1 MRWKKILRITCDTA
15 RSTWLQVDNAV
26 MPPRCAFC
34 GTRLASGKLNVCAG
48 CTADLPWLE
57 HACVRCAEPLPGLP
71 AAGTCCGSC
80 QAKPPPVSVTVA
92 PLLYEFPVDAGL
104 KALKFR
110 RQLFYAPAFAEL
122 LLGALGQLRHE
133 VDALLP
139 VPLHWR
145 RLAYRGFNQ
154 ANELCK
160 PLSRRTGLQVIGGV
174 ARCRA
179 TAAQSGLSA
188 SARNRNLRG
197 AFVVKKRIVARHV
210 LLVDDV
216 ITTGATTR
224 HLALALLE
232 HGVAKVSV
240 AAVARAA

>member
-1 MRWKKILRITCDTA
+1 MGWRKTLRRGCKTA
-15 RSTWLQVDNAV
+15 RDTWRQVDNAI
-26 MPPRCAFC
+26 MPRRCAFC
-34 GTRLASGKLNVCAG
+34 GTELDAGRLPACSGCV
-48 CTADLPWLE
+48 ADLPWLE
-57 HACVRCAEPLPGLP
+57 NACARCAAPLPSLP
-71 AAGTCCGSC
+71 GPGAWCGAC
-80 QAKPPPVSVTVA
+80 QASPPPTSRAVA

-122 LLGALGQLRHE
+122 LLRALGDLRHD

-145 RLAYRGFNQ
+145 RLARRGYNQ

-160 PLSRRTGLQVIGGV
+160 PIARRTGLPVIGGV

-188 SARNRNLRG
+188 NARNRNLRG
-197 AFVVKKRIVARHV
+197 AFVVKRRVSARHV

-224 HLALALLE
+224 HLALALLQK
-232 HGVAKVSV
+232 GVEEVSV
-240 AAVARAA
+240 AAVARAG

>member
-1 MRWKKILRITCDTA
+1 MRWQKTLSFGCNAARKVWLRA
-15 RSTWLQVDNAV
+15 DNAV
-26 MPPRCAFC
+26 MPQRCAFC
-34 GTRLASGKLNVCAG
+34 GMRVDAGARPVCDG
-48 CTADLPWLE
+48 CAADLPWLE
-57 HACVRCAEPLPGLP
+57 HACARCAAPLPG
-71 AAGTCCGSC
+71 AGTCCGAC
-80 QAKPPPVSVTVA
+80 QSSPPPARFTVA

-145 RLAYRGFNQ
+145 RLAYRGYNQ

-160 PLSRRTGLQVIGGV
+160 PIARRTGLPVIGGV

-188 SARNRNLRG
+188 SARHRNLRG
-197 AFVVKKRIVARHV
+197 AFIVRKQIGARHV

-232 HGVAKVSV
+232 HGVAEVSV
-240 AAVARAA
+240 AAVARAT

>member
-1 MRWKKILRITCDTA
+1 MRWQKTLRIGCCAA
-15 RSTWLQVDNAV
+15 RDAWRQVDNAI
-26 MPPRCAFC
+26 MPQRCAFC
-34 GTRLASGKLNVCAG
+34 GTRLDAGKLTVCAG
-48 CTADLPWLE
+48 CAADLPWLE
-57 HACVRCAEPLPGLP
+57 HACVRCAAPLPGP
-71 AAGTCCGSC
+71 QGADACCGTCQSS
-80 QAKPPPVSVTVA
+80 PPPATFTVA
-92 PLLYEFPVDAGL
+92 PLLYDFPVDAGL

-110 RQLFYAPAFAEL
+110 RQLFYAPAFAQL
-122 LLGALGQLRHE
+122 LLDALGQLRHE

-145 RLAYRGFNQ
+145 RLAYRGYNQ

-160 PLSRRTGLQVIGGV
+160 PVARRTGLPVIGGV

-197 AFVVKKRIVARHV
+197 AFVVRKRIVARHV

-224 HLALALLE
+224 HLAQALLE

-240 AAVARAA
+240 AAVARAV

>member
-1 MRWKKILRITCDTA
+1 MRWKQTLRITSDAA
-15 RSTWLQVDNAV
+15 RAAWRQVDNAV
-26 MPPRCAFC
+26 IPPRCAFC
-34 GTRLASGKLNVCAG
+34 GTRLACGTLHVCAG
-48 CTADLPWLE
+48 CVADLPRLE
-57 HACVRCAEPLPGLP
+57 HACVRCAEPLPGLS
-71 AAGTCCGSC
+71 AAGTCCGAC

-92 PLLYEFPVDAGL
+92 PFLYEFPVDAGL

-110 RQLFYAPAFAEL
+110 RQLFYAPAFAGL

-145 RLAYRGFNQ
+145 RVASRGFNQ

-160 PLSRRTGLQVIGGV
+160 PISRHTGLPVIGGV
-174 ARCRA
+174 ARRRA

-197 AFVVKKRIVARHV
+197 AFVVRKRILARHV

-224 HLALALLE
+224 HLALALLQQ
-232 HGVAKVSV
+232 GVARVSV
-240 AAVARAA
+240 AAVARAT

>member
-1 MRWKKILRITCDTA
+1 MRWQKTLRIGCNAA
-15 RSTWLQVDNAV
+15 RDAWLQADNAI
-26 MPPRCAFC
+26 MPQRCAFC
-34 GTRLASGKLNVCAG
+34 GTRLDSGKLTVCAG
-48 CTADLPWLE
+48 CAADLPWLE
-57 HACVRCAEPLPGLP
+57 HACVRCAAPLPGLP
-71 AAGTCCGSC
+71 EAGTCCGPC
-80 QAKPPPVSVTVA
+80 QVNPPPARFTVA
-92 PLLYEFPVDAGL
+92 PLLYDFPVDAGL

-145 RLAYRGFNQ
+145 RLAYRGYNQ

-160 PLSRRTGLQVIGGV
+160 PIARRTGLPVIGGV

-197 AFVVKKRIVARHV
+197 AFVVRKQILARHV

-224 HLALALLE
+224 HLALALLQQ
-232 HGVAKVSV
+232 GVAKVSV

>member
-1 MRWKKILRITCDTA
+1 MRWQQTLRVGRNAA
-15 RSTWLQVDNAV
+15 RKAWRHVDNAV
-26 MPPRCAFC
+26 MPQRCAFC
-34 GTRLASGKLNVCAG
+34 GTRLDDGRGAVCAG
-48 CTADLPWLE
+48 CAADLPWLE
-57 HACVRCAEPLPGLP
+57 HACARCAAPLPGLP
-71 AAGTCCGSC
+71 GAGACCGAC
-80 QAKPPPVSVTVA
+80 QSSPPPATFTVA

-122 LLGALGQLRHE
+122 LLGALGKLRHE

-145 RLAYRGFNQ
+145 RLAYRGYNQ

-160 PLSRRTGLQVIGGV
+160 PIARRTGLPVISSV
-174 ARCRA
+174 VRCRA

-197 AFVVKKRIVARHV
+197 AFVIRKSIAARHV

-224 HLALALLE
+224 HLAMTLLE
-232 HGVAKVSV
+232 HGVAEVSV
-240 AAVARAA
+240 AAVARAT